1 MNRFSVNHNY
11 VTNGSMT
18 KAGNVRGMCNIFLL
32 FKMTVPTELVT
43 ELHQKGEKNITLYVK
58 DLILFPMALFF
69 KKSRMG
75 DFKPST

>member
-18 KAGNVRGMCNIFLL
+18 KAGNVRRMCNIFLL
-32 FKMTVPTELVT
+32 FKMTVCRQSSSQNYTK
-43 ELHQKGEKNITLYVK
+43 KGKNITLYVK
-58 DLILFPMALFF
+58 DLILFLKALFF
-69 KKSRMG
+69 KKSSMG